1 MSIIAV
7 VNNKGGVGKTTTTVH
22 LAVAIQRL
30 GKKVLAIDIDEQANL
45 LMHLFEYHRV
55 KELEIHDSTNTVDNA
70 SILEHESGIH
80 VASLAFG
87 HGEQADYMKAIRSAS
102 KGYDTILID
111 CPPSLET
118 RTLAAIEAS
127 DYVLI
132 PTEPEHLSF
141 KGLTK
146 LMKICDEKKKAI
158 AGVIITQYDKKIAAH
173 NFYVPEISSTFS
185 KYLIKPAV
193 PRSAAFPAASG
204 MVKTGYD
211 WVGKKSNAA
220 LDAYSQIAKTLVQR
234 GVTNGKI

>member
-22 LAVAIQRL
+22 LAVAMQKL

-45 LMHLFEYHRV
+45 LMHLFEYHHV
-55 KELEIHDSTNTVDNA
+55 KEWEANANAKPAPIQHD
-70 SILEHESGIH
+70 SGIH
-80 VASLAFG
+80 VASLSFG
-87 HGEQADYMKAIRSAS
+87 KRDHNEYVKTLHSLA
-102 KGYDTILID
+102 KGFDTILID
-111 CPPSLET
+111 CPPSLES
-118 RTLAAIEAS
+118 RTLAAIDAA

-132 PTEPEHLSF
+132 PTAPEHLSF
-141 KGLTK
+141 KGLAK

-193 PRSAAFPAASG
+193 PKSAVFPAASS
-204 MVKTGYD
+204 MVKTGYE

-220 LDAYSQIAKTLVQR
+220 LDAYSQIAETLIKR
-234 GVTNGKI
+234 GIANAKY

>member
-22 LAVAIQRL
+22 LAVAMQQL

-45 LMHLFEYHRV
+45 LMHLFEYHLV
-55 KELEIHDSTNTVDNA
+55 KELEAKNGANSPL
-70 SILEHESGIH
+70 LEHESGVR
-80 VASLAFG
+80 VASLSFG
-87 HGEQADYMKAIRSAS
+87 RYDRKEYIKQIHALAKDYE
-102 KGYDTILID
+102 TVLID
-111 CPPSLET
+111 CPPSLEE
-118 RTLAAIEAS
+118 RTLAAIDAA

-141 KGLTK
+141 KGLAK
-146 LMKICDEKKKAI
+146 LMSVCDEKKKAI

-185 KYLIKPAV
+185 KYLIKPPV
-193 PRSAAFPAASG
+193 PKSAAFPAASG
-204 MVKTGYD
+204 MVKTGYE

-220 LDAYSQIAKTLVQR
+220 LDAYTQIAETLISR
-234 GVTNGKI
+234 GIANGKV

>member
-22 LAVAIQRL
+22 LAVAMQQL

-45 LMHLFEYHRV
+45 LMHLFEYHHV
-55 KELEIHDSTNTVDNA
+55 KEWEANA
-70 SILEHESGIH
+70 NAKPVPIKHESGIH
-80 VASLAFG
+80 AASLSFG
-87 HGEQADYMKAIRSAS
+87 KHDHKDYVKMLHTLA
-102 KGYDTILID
+102 KGFDTILID
-111 CPPSLET
+111 CPPSLES
-118 RTLAAIEAS
+118 RTLAAIDAA

-141 KGLTK
+141 KGLAK
-146 LMKICDEKKKAI
+146 LMKICDEKKKTI

-193 PRSAAFPAASG
+193 PKSAVFPAASG
-204 MVKTGYD
+204 MVKTGYE

-220 LDAYSQIAKTLVQR
+220 LDAYSQIAETLIKR
-234 GVTNGKI
+234 GIANGKV